1 MQGVVISGGDG
12 VELVIMATGTGKR
25 EAHKP
30 FTHHINTVINNFVNV
45 IIKTLANGKI
55 TKSGKISLII
65 DIDLISRNLFD
76 YKVVERLVFIES
88 TYDVIAISPRVR
100 INWITTIASSSI
112 AAGISVS
119 RYI

>member
-1 MQGVVISGGDG
+1 MT
-12 VELVIMATGTGKR
+12 TGAGER
-25 EAHKP
+25 EAHEA
-30 FTHHINTVINNFVNV
+30 FAHHINTVINNFVNV
-45 IIKTLANGKI
+45 IIKTLADGKI
-55 TKSGKISLII
+55 TESGKISLII

-88 TYDVIAISPRVR
+88 AYDVIAISPRVR

-119 RYI
+119 RYIQPVTAPALAVFGAL